1 MSVVEDDTFASAG
14 VKRWVPA
21 ESEPGA
27 RTSVGYL
34 NVRVNDTLNEV
45 HHKQRLL
52 TLKGRLLDSVTSIIT
67 GAGLGGLMV
76 AMNSYWNKAL
86 VTRGKL
92 AAGTAVGATLLGG
105 LKFMSTTDPKFS
117 VDVHD
122 SIFHLQQLNDARNLL
137 NDSYGKDFVE
147 PPVGESRYQEIKND
161 PLLTGPRISSGRV
174 DFSDR
179 EYHADREFAK
189 KHAKR
194 DPLVADGTS
203 IGKSQ

>member
-1 MSVVEDDTFASAG
+1 MSVVEDDTFAAAG
-14 VKRWVPA
+14 VKRWIPA
-21 ESEPGA
+21 ENEPGA

-34 NVRVNDTLNEV
+34 NVRINDTLNEV
-45 HHKQRLL
+45 HDKQGHL

-67 GAGLGGLMV
+67 GAGLGGTIV

-92 AAGTAVGATLLGG
+92 AAGTAIGATLLGG
-105 LKFMSTTDPKFS
+105 LKFMSTTDPKFA
-117 VDVHD
+117 VNMHD

-137 NDSYGKDFVE
+137 NDAYRKDIAE
-147 PPVGESRYQEIKND
+147 PPVGDSRYQEIKND
-161 PLLTGPRISSGRV
+161 HLLTGPRISSGHQIYNDRV
-174 DFSDR
+174 
-179 EYHADREFAK
+179 DREFAK
-189 KHAKR
+189 KYAKR